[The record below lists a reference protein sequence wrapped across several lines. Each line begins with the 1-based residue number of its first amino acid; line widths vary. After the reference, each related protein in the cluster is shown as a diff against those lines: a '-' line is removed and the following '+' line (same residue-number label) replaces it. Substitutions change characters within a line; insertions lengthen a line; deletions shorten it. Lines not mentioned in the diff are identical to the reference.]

1 MRDNKL
7 LFLGISYML
16 FAVFLMVCLDVVAKI
31 LLKNY
36 HVMQVTFLRSGI
48 SLLIIGGAG
57 YLARGKDGFKTQY
70 WKWHILRTVLMTI
83 SSITFFV
90 ALSLIP
96 LVNCMVI
103 VFISPIIMTALS
115 GPFLGEVVGKWRWS
129 AVLIGFVGILLIL
142 QPTAGFI
149 DLGTIYA
156 FIAVVTYALFSL
168 TSRKLANKETTYN
181 LSFYMFIGPALV
193 GGVGSSI
200 SWVTPTAE
208 AWILFI
214 ACGVL
219 GGAGFIF
226 FNLAYQKAEAS
237 LLASFEYTGLIWASI
252 AGYYLFAETIDA
264 NIWLGAS
271 IIIIGGL
278 IIVLRESGRLK
289 SIKN

>member
-7 LFLGISYML
+7 LFMGISYML

-31 LLKNY
+31 LLKDY
-36 HVMQVTFLRSGI
+36 HVMQVTFLRGGI

-57 YLARGKDGFKTQY
+57 YLVRGKDGFKTQY

-115 GPFLGEVVGKWRWS
+115 GPFLGEVVGIWRWS

-142 QPTAGFI
+142 QPTTGFV

-181 LSFYMFIGPALV
+181 LSFYMFIGPTLV
-193 GGVGSSI
+193 GGVGSSM
-200 SWVTPTAE
+200 SWVTPTPE

-214 ACGVL
+214 VCGVL
-219 GGAGFIF
+219 GGLGFIF

-289 SIKN
+289 SIEN

>member
-1 MRDNKL
+1 MRADQPML
-7 LFLGISYML
+7 VGISYML
-16 FAVFLMVCLDVVAKI
+16 FAVFMMVCLDVVAKI

-36 HVMQVTFLRSGI
+36 PVMQVTFLRASI

-57 YLARGKDGFKTQY
+57 YLARGKDSFKTKY

-103 VFISPIIMTALS
+103 VFVAPILVTALS

-129 AVLIGFVGILLIL
+129 AVLIGFVGVLLIL
-142 QPTAGFI
+142 QPTSGFV
-149 DLGTIYA
+149 DLGTIFA
-156 FIAVVTYALFSL
+156 FIAVVTYALLSL

-181 LSFYMFIGPALV
+181 LSFYMFIGPAIV
-193 GGVGSSI
+193 GGFGSSV

-214 ACGVL
+214 LCGVI
-219 GGAGFIF
+219 GGIGFIF

-237 LLASFEYTGLIWASI
+237 LLASFEYTGLIWASA
-252 AGYYLFAETIDA
+252 AGYLLFNETIDS

-271 IIIIGGL
+271 IIILGGL
-278 IIVLRESGRLK
+278 IILSRESGRLK

>member
-1 MRDNKL
+1 MTDNKL
-7 LFLGISYML
+7 LFTGISYML
-16 FAVFLMVCLDVVAKI
+16 FAVFLMVCLDVAVKI
-31 LLKNY
+31 LLDNY
-36 HVMQVTFLRSGI
+36 SVTQIIFLRGSI

-57 YLARGKDGFKTQY
+57 YIAEGKSSFKTRY
-70 WKWHILRTVLMTI
+70 WRWHILRTTLMTI
-83 SSITFFV
+83 STTTFFL

-103 VFISPIIMTALS
+103 VFVSPIVMTALS
-115 GPFLGEVVGKWRWS
+115 GPFLGEVVGKWRWL
-129 AVLIGFVGILLIL
+129 AVLIGFIGILLIL
-142 QPTAGFI
+142 KPSGGFV

-156 FIAVVTYALFSL
+156 FIAAVTYALLSL

-181 LSFYMFIGPALV
+181 LSFYMFIGPTLV

-214 ACGVL
+214 VCGVL
-219 GGAGFIF
+219 GGVGFIF

-289 SIKN
+289 SIEN

>member
-7 LFLGISYML
+7 LFMGISYML

-142 QPTAGFI
+142 QPTAGNI
-149 DLGTIYA
+149 DLGTISA
-156 FIAVVTYALFSL
+156 FIAVVTYALLSL

-181 LSFYMFIGPALV
+181 LSFYMFIGPTLV

-289 SIKN
+289 SIEN

>member
-1 MRDNKL
+1 MTDNKL
-7 LFLGISYML
+7 LFTGISYML

-36 HVMQVTFLRSGI
+36 HVMQVTFLRGGI

-57 YLARGKDGFKTQY
+57 YLVRGKDSFKTQY

-156 FIAVVTYALFSL
+156 FIAVVMYALLSL

-181 LSFYMFIGPALV
+181 LSFYMFIGPTFV
-193 GGVGSSI
+193 GGVGSSFN
-200 SWVTPTAE
+200 WVVPTTE

-214 ACGVL
+214 LCGVI
-219 GGAGFIF
+219 GGVGFIF

>member
-7 LFLGISYML
+7 LFIGISYML
-16 FAVFLMVCLDVVAKI
+16 VAVFLMVCLDVVAKI

-36 HVMQVTFLRSGI
+36 HVMQVTFLRGGI

-156 FIAVVTYALFSL
+156 FIAVVMYALLSL

-181 LSFYMFIGPALV
+181 LSFYMFIGPTFV
-193 GGVGSSI
+193 GGVGSSFN
-200 SWVTPTAE
+200 WVVPTTE

-214 ACGVL
+214 LCGVI
-219 GGAGFIF
+219 GGVGFIF

-289 SIKN
+289 SIEN

>member
-1 MRDNKL
+1 MTDNKL

-31 LLKNY
+31 LLKDY
-36 HVMQVTFLRSGI
+36 HVMQVTFLRGGI

-57 YLARGKDGFKTQY
+57 YLVRGKDSFKTQY

-103 VFISPIIMTALS
+103 VFISPIIVTALS

-156 FIAVVTYALFSL
+156 FIAVVMYALLSL

-181 LSFYMFIGPALV
+181 LSFYMFIGPTFV
-193 GGVGSSI
+193 GGVGSSFN
-200 SWVTPTAE
+200 WVVPTTE

-214 ACGVL
+214 LCGVI
-219 GGAGFIF
+219 GGVGFIF

-237 LLASFEYTGLIWASI
+237 LLASFEYTGLIWASA
-252 AGYYLFAETIDA
+252 AGYYLFAETIDV

-271 IIIIGGL
+271 IVILGGL
-278 IIVLRESGRLK
+278 TILLRESGRLK

>member
-7 LFLGISYML
+7 LFMGISYML

-57 YLARGKDGFKTQY
+57 YLVRGKDGFKTQY

-181 LSFYMFIGPALV
+181 LSFYMFIGPTLV

-289 SIKN
+289 SIEN

>member
-7 LFLGISYML
+7 FEMGISYML

-36 HVMQVTFLRSGI
+36 PVMQVTFLRSGI

-181 LSFYMFIGPALV
+181 LSFYMFIGPTLV

-289 SIKN
+289 SIEN

>member
-7 LFLGISYML
+7 LFMGIGYML

-103 VFISPIIMTALS
+103 VFISPIIVTALS
-115 GPFLGEVVGKWRWS
+115 GPFLGEVVGIWRWS

-142 QPTAGFI
+142 QPTTGFV

-156 FIAVVTYALFSL
+156 FIAVVTYALLSL

-181 LSFYMFIGPALV
+181 LSFYMFIGPTLV
-193 GGVGSSI
+193 GGVGSSM
-200 SWVTPTAE
+200 SWVTPTPE

-214 ACGVL
+214 VCGVL
-219 GGAGFIF
+219 GGLGFIF

-252 AGYYLFAETIDA
+252 AGYYLFAETIDV

-289 SIKN
+289 SIEN

>member
-31 LLKNY
+31 LLKDY
-36 HVMQVTFLRSGI
+36 HVMQVTFLRGGI

-181 LSFYMFIGPALV
+181 LSFYMFIGPTLV

-252 AGYYLFAETIDA
+252 AVYYLFAEIIDA

-278 IIVLRESGRLK
+278 IIVFRESGRLK
-289 SIKN
+289 SIEN

>member
-7 LFLGISYML
+7 MLTGISYML

-36 HVMQVTFLRSGI
+36 HVMQVTFLRGVI
-48 SLLIIGGAG
+48 SLLIIGGTG
-57 YLARGKDGFKTQY
+57 YLVRGKDSFKTQY

-103 VFISPIIMTALS
+103 VFISPIIVTALS
-115 GPFLGEVVGKWRWS
+115 GPFLGETVGKWRWS

-156 FIAVVTYALFSL
+156 FIAVVMYALLSL

-181 LSFYMFIGPALV
+181 LSFYMFIGPTFV
-193 GGVGSSI
+193 GGVGSSFN
-200 SWVTPTAE
+200 WVVPTTE

-214 ACGVL
+214 LCGVI
-219 GGAGFIF
+219 GGVGFIF
-226 FNLAYQKAEAS
+226 MNLAYQKAEAS
-237 LLASFEYTGLIWASI
+237 LLASFEYTGLIWASA
-252 AGYYLFAETIDA
+252 AGYYLFAETIDV

-271 IIIIGGL
+271 IVILGGL
-278 IIVLRESGRLK
+278 IILLRESGRLK

>member
-7 LFLGISYML
+7 VLTGVSYML
-16 FAVFLMVCLDVVAKI
+16 FAVFLMVCLDVAVKI

-36 HVMQVTFLRSGI
+36 PVTQIIFLRGSI

-57 YLARGKDGFKTQY
+57 YIAEGKSSFKTRY
-70 WKWHILRTVLMTI
+70 WRWHILRTTLMTI
-83 SSITFFV
+83 STTTFFL

-103 VFISPIIMTALS
+103 VFVSPIVMTALS
-115 GPFLGEVVGKWRWS
+115 GPFLGEVVGKWRWL
-129 AVLIGFVGILLIL
+129 AVLIGFIGILLIL
-142 QPTAGFI
+142 KPSGDFV

-156 FIAVVTYALFSL
+156 FIAAVTYALLSL

-181 LSFYMFIGPALV
+181 LSFYMFIGPTLI
-193 GGVGSSI
+193 GGVGSSFN
-200 SWVTPTAE
+200 WVAPTTE

-214 ACGVL
+214 LCGVI
-219 GGAGFIF
+219 GGVGFIF

-237 LLASFEYTGLIWASI
+237 LLASFEYTGLIWASA
-252 AGYYLFAETIDA
+252 AGYYLFAETIDV

-271 IIIIGGL
+271 IVILGGL
-278 IIVLRESGRLK
+278 IILLRESGRLK

>member
-7 LFLGISYML
+7 VFTGISYML
-16 FAVFLMVCLDVVAKI
+16 FAVFLMVCLDVAVKI

-36 HVMQVTFLRSGI
+36 PVTQIMFLRGGI

-57 YLARGKDGFKTQY
+57 YIAKGKSSFKTRY
-70 WKWHILRTVLMTI
+70 WRWHILRTTLMTI
-83 SSITFFV
+83 STTTFFL

-103 VFISPIIMTALS
+103 IFVAPIVVTALA

-129 AVLIGFVGILLIL
+129 AVLIGFIGILIIL
-142 QPTAGFI
+142 KPSGGFV

-156 FIAVVTYALFSL
+156 FIAAVTYALISL

-181 LSFYMFIGPALV
+181 LSFYMFIGPTLV
-193 GGVGSSI
+193 GGVGSSFN
-200 SWVTPTAE
+200 WVVPTTE

-214 ACGVL
+214 LCGVI
-219 GGAGFIF
+219 GGVGFIF

-237 LLASFEYTGLIWASI
+237 LLASFEYTSLIWAAA
-252 AGYYLFAETIDA
+252 AGYYLFAETIDV

-271 IIIIGGL
+271 IVILGGL
-278 IIVLRESGRLK
+278 TILLRESGRLK

>member
-1 MRDNKL
+1 MHDNRP
-7 LFLGISYML
+7 LFMGISYML
-16 FAVFLMVCLDVVAKI
+16 LAVFFMVCLDVVVKI

-36 HVMQVTFLRSGI
+36 HVMQVTFLRGGI
-48 SLLIIGGAG
+48 SLFIIGAAG
-57 YLARGKDGFKTQY
+57 YLAKGKDSFKTRY
-70 WKWHILRTVLMTI
+70 WRWHILRTVLMTI
-83 SSITFFV
+83 STITFFV

-103 VFISPIIMTALS
+103 VFISPIVMTALS

-129 AVLIGFVGILLIL
+129 AVAIGFIGILLIL
-142 QPTAGFI
+142 QPSGGFV

-156 FIAVVTYALFSL
+156 FIAAITYALLSL

-181 LSFYMFIGPALV
+181 LSFYMFIGPILV
-193 GGVGSSI
+193 GGVGSSLN
-200 SWVTPTAE
+200 WVTPTTE

-214 ACGVL
+214 LSGVL
-219 GGAGFIF
+219 GGVAFIF

-271 IIIIGGL
+271 IIIVGGL
-278 IIVLRESGRLK
+278 IIILRESDRLK

>member
-1 MRDNKL
+1 MRANKL
-7 LFLGISYML
+7 MLTGISYML

-36 HVMQVTFLRSGI
+36 PVMQVTFLRSGI

-103 VFISPIIMTALS
+103 VFISPIVMTALS

-129 AVLIGFVGILLIL
+129 AVAIGFIGILLIL
-142 QPTAGFI
+142 QPSGGFV

-156 FIAVVTYALFSL
+156 FIAAITYALLSL

-181 LSFYMFIGPALV
+181 LSFYMFIGPILV
-193 GGVGSSI
+193 GGVGSSLN
-200 SWVTPTAE
+200 WVIPTTE

-214 ACGVL
+214 LSGVL
-219 GGAGFIF
+219 GGVAFIF

-271 IIIIGGL
+271 IIIVGGL
-278 IIVLRESGRLK
+278 IIILRESDRLK

>member
-1 MRDNKL
+1 MRANKL
-7 LFLGISYML
+7 LLTGISYML
-16 FAVFLMVCLDVVAKI
+16 FAVFLMVCLDVVVKI

-36 HVMQVTFLRSGI
+36 PVLQVTFLRGSI
-48 SLLIIGGAG
+48 SLFIIGAAG
-57 YLARGKDGFKTQY
+57 YLAKGKSSFKTRY
-70 WKWHILRTVLMTI
+70 WRWHILRTTLMTI
-83 SSITFFV
+83 STITFFL

-96 LVNCMVI
+96 LVNCLVI

-129 AVLIGFVGILLIL
+129 AVAIGFIGILLIL
-142 QPTAGFI
+142 QPSGDFV

-156 FIAVVTYALFSL
+156 FVAAITYALLSL

-181 LSFYMFIGPALV
+181 LSFYMFIGPTLV

-200 SWVTPTAE
+200 NWVTPTTE

-214 ACGVL
+214 LCGLL
-219 GGAGFIF
+219 GGVGFIF

-237 LLASFEYTGLIWASI
+237 LLASFEYTGLIWASV
-252 AGYYLFAETIDA
+252 AGYFLFAETIDA

-271 IIIIGGL
+271 ILILGGL
-278 IIVLRESGRLK
+278 IILLREPERLK
-289 SIKN
+289 SIEN

>member
-7 LFLGISYML
+7 MLTGISYML

-36 HVMQVTFLRSGI
+36 HVMQVTFLRGGI

-57 YLARGKDGFKTQY
+57 YLVRGKDSFKTQY

-103 VFISPIIMTALS
+103 VFISPIVVTALS
-115 GPFLGEVVGKWRWS
+115 GPFLGETVGKWRWS

-156 FIAVVTYALFSL
+156 FIAVVMYALLSL

-181 LSFYMFIGPALV
+181 LSFYMFIGPTFV
-193 GGVGSSI
+193 GGVGSSFN
-200 SWVTPTAE
+200 WVVPTTE

-214 ACGVL
+214 LCGVI
-219 GGAGFIF
+219 GGVGFIF

-237 LLASFEYTGLIWASI
+237 LLASFEYTGLIWASA
-252 AGYYLFAETIDA
+252 AGYYLFAETIDV

-271 IIIIGGL
+271 IVILGGL
-278 IIVLRESGRLK
+278 IILLRESGRLK

>member
-1 MRDNKL
+1 MRADKL
-7 LFLGISYML
+7 MLAGISYML
-16 FAVFLMVCLDVVAKI
+16 FAVFLMVCLDVIAKI

-36 HVMQVTFLRSGI
+36 PVLQVTFLRASI

-57 YLARGKDGFKTQY
+57 YLARGKDSFKTKY

-103 VFISPIIMTALS
+103 VFVAPILVTALS

-181 LSFYMFIGPALV
+181 LSFYMFIGPTLV

-289 SIKN
+289 SIEN

>member
-1 MRDNKL
+1 MTDNKL
-7 LFLGISYML
+7 LFTGISYML

-36 HVMQVTFLRSGI
+36 HVMQVTFLRGGI

-57 YLARGKDGFKTQY
+57 YLVRGKDSFKTQY

-103 VFISPIIMTALS
+103 VFISPIIVTALS
-115 GPFLGEVVGKWRWS
+115 GPFLGETVGKWRWS

-156 FIAVVTYALFSL
+156 FIAVVMYALLSL

-181 LSFYMFIGPALV
+181 LSFYMFIGPTFV
-193 GGVGSSI
+193 GGVGSSFN
-200 SWVTPTAE
+200 WVVPTTE

-214 ACGVL
+214 LCGVI
-219 GGAGFIF
+219 GGVGFIF

-237 LLASFEYTGLIWASI
+237 LLASFEYTSLIWAAA
-252 AGYYLFAETIDA
+252 AGYYLFAETIDV

-271 IIIIGGL
+271 IVILGGL
-278 IIVLRESGRLK
+278 TILLRESGRLK

>member
-115 GPFLGEVVGKWRWS
+115 GPFLGEFVGKWRWS

-181 LSFYMFIGPALV
+181 LSFYMFIGPTLV

-252 AGYYLFAETIDA
+252 AGYYLFAEIIDA

-289 SIKN
+289 SIEN

>member
-7 LFLGISYML
+7 LFMGISYML
-16 FAVFLMVCLDVVAKI
+16 VAVFLMVCLDVVAKI

-36 HVMQVTFLRSGI
+36 H
-48 SLLIIGGAG
+48 A
-57 YLARGKDGFKTQY
+57 
-70 WKWHILRTVLMTI
+70 I
-83 SSITFFV
+83 SSITIFV

-103 VFISPIIMTALS
+103 VFISPIIVTALS
-115 GPFLGEVVGKWRWS
+115 GPFLGEVVGIWRWS

-142 QPTAGFI
+142 QPTAGFV

-156 FIAVVTYALFSL
+156 FIGVVTYALLSL

-181 LSFYMFIGPALV
+181 LSFYMFIGPTLV
-193 GGVGSSI
+193 GGVGSSM

-278 IIVLRESGRLK
+278 IIALRESGRLK
-289 SIKN
+289 SIEN

>member
-7 LFLGISYML
+7 MLTGISYML
-16 FAVFLMVCLDVVAKI
+16 FAVFLMVCLDVAVKI
-31 LLKNY
+31 LLDNY
-36 HVMQVTFLRSGI
+36 SVTQIIFLRGGI

-57 YLARGKDGFKTQY
+57 YIAEGKSSFKTRY
-70 WKWHILRTVLMTI
+70 WRWHILRTTLMTI
-83 SSITFFV
+83 STTTFFL

-103 VFISPIIMTALS
+103 VFVAPIVMTALS

-129 AVLIGFVGILLIL
+129 AVAIGFIGILLIL
-142 QPTAGFI
+142 QPSGGFV

-156 FIAVVTYALFSL
+156 FIAAITYALLSL

-181 LSFYMFIGPALV
+181 LSFYMFIGPTLV

-271 IIIIGGL
+271 IIIVGGL
-278 IIVLRESGRLK
+278 IIILRESDRLK

>member
-7 LFLGISYML
+7 LFMGISYML
-16 FAVFLMVCLDVVAKI
+16 FAVFLMVCLDVVVKI

-36 HVMQVTFLRSGI
+36 PVLQVTFLRGGI
-48 SLLIIGGAG
+48 SLLIIGAAG
-57 YLARGKDGFKTQY
+57 YLAKGKDSFKTRY
-70 WKWHILRTVLMTI
+70 WKWHIVRTTLMTI
-83 SSITFFV
+83 STITFFV

-96 LVNCMVI
+96 LVNCLVI
-103 VFISPIIMTALS
+103 VFISPIVMTALS

-129 AVLIGFVGILLIL
+129 AVAIGFIGILIIL
-142 QPTAGFI
+142 QSSGAFV

-156 FIAVVTYALFSL
+156 FIAAITYALLSL

-181 LSFYMFIGPALV
+181 LSFYMFIGPTLV
-193 GGVGSSI
+193 SGAGSSLN
-200 SWVTPTAE
+200 WVVPTTE
-208 AWILFI
+208 AWMLFI
-214 ACGVL
+214 LCGVL
-219 GGAGFIF
+219 GGVGFIF

-278 IIVLRESGRLK
+278 IIILRESGGLK
-289 SIKN
+289 SIEN

>member
-1 MRDNKL
+1 MTDNKL
-7 LFLGISYML
+7 LFTGISYML

-36 HVMQVTFLRSGI
+36 HVMQVTFLRGGI

-57 YLARGKDGFKTQY
+57 YLVRGKDSFKTQY

-103 VFISPIIMTALS
+103 VFISPIIVTALS
-115 GPFLGEVVGKWRWS
+115 GPFLGETVGKWRWS

-156 FIAVVTYALFSL
+156 FIAVVMYALLSL

-181 LSFYMFIGPALV
+181 LSFYMFIGPTFV
-193 GGVGSSI
+193 GGVGSSFN
-200 SWVTPTAE
+200 WVVPTTE

-214 ACGVL
+214 LCGVI
-219 GGAGFIF
+219 GGVGFIF

-289 SIKN
+289 SIEN

>member
-1 MRDNKL
+1 MTDNKL
-7 LFLGISYML
+7 LFTGISYML

-36 HVMQVTFLRSGI
+36 HVMQVTFLRGGI

-57 YLARGKDGFKTQY
+57 YLVRGKDSFKTQY

-103 VFISPIIMTALS
+103 VFISPIVVTALS
-115 GPFLGEVVGKWRWS
+115 GPFLGETVGKWRWS

-156 FIAVVTYALFSL
+156 FIAVVMYALLSL

-181 LSFYMFIGPALV
+181 LSFYMFIGPTFV
-193 GGVGSSI
+193 GGVGSSFN
-200 SWVTPTAE
+200 WVVPTTE

-214 ACGVL
+214 LCGVI
-219 GGAGFIF
+219 GGVGFIF
-226 FNLAYQKAEAS
+226 FNLAYQ
-237 LLASFEYTGLIWASI
+237 
-252 AGYYLFAETIDA
+252 
-264 NIWLGAS
+264 
-271 IIIIGGL
+271 
-278 IIVLRESGRLK
+278 
-289 SIKN
+289 

>member
-7 LFLGISYML
+7 LFMGISYML

-181 LSFYMFIGPALV
+181 LSFYMFIGPTLV

-278 IIVLRESGRLK
+278 IIVFRESGRLK
-289 SIKN
+289 SIEN